1 MNTLESILLGLI
13 QGLTEFLPV
22 SSSGH
27 LIIIRDLLG
36 LSLEGSLQFDVLL
49 HLATLL
55 VIIIY
60 FAGDIKRLI
69 TDISTEGPSSRSGR
83 MIVAIIL
90 GSIPAVFL
98 GFFYGD
104 SIESAFRNSQNV
116 ALALIAGSILF
127 FVADRLGRNNGG
139 IGGIKGFF
147 IGVFQSLALIPG
159 FSRSGS
165 TISGGL
171 LLGLSREEAIKFAFL
186 LGIPVMFGAGVK
198 TLMDIGTSSFGDFI
212 NMPTILGFFAA
223 FFSGLWAVRFL
234 VKYLSKNS
242 FTPFIIYRLLL
253 AGIILLFF

>member
-1 MNTLESILLGLI
+1 MNILESIILGLV

-36 LSLEGSLQFDVLL
+36 LNISGSLEFDVLL

-60 FAGDIKRLI
+60 FGGDIRRLI
-69 TDISTEGPSSRSGR
+69 TDTLTEGPSARSSK
-83 MIVAIIL
+83 ILLAIIF
-90 GSIPAVFL
+90 GSIPAGVL
-98 GFFYGD
+98 GFLYGD
-104 SIESAFRNSQNV
+104 TIESMFRNSEHV
-116 ALALIAGSILF
+116 AYALILGSLLF
-127 FVADRLGRNNGG
+127 LIADRFGRGRGG
-139 IGGIKGFF
+139 IGAVKGFF

-165 TISGGL
+165 SISGGL
-171 LLGLSREEAIKFAFL
+171 IFGLSREESIKFAFL
-186 LGIPVMFGAGVK
+186 LGIPVIFGAGLK
-198 TLMDIGTSSFGDFI
+198 TLLDIGISNFQNFI
-212 NMPTILGFFAA
+212 NIPTMIGFFTA

-242 FTPFIIYRLLL
+242 FTPFIIYRL
-253 AGIILLFF
+253 AIAVIILLFL